1 MSNINKFLN
10 KTVVISGL
18 VVMGLITIPMTASAQ
33 NRGKNNN
40 RVIVNNNNNVVVN
53 NRGNRGKLSLN
64 RGMGGRQIGY
74 NNRNRNGYRRNV
86 RGNNRAYNRGFR
98 QGRRNNGGAFVGG
111 LFTGAIISS
120 AFNRRNYN
128 TNVGINYGY
137 GHPGFGYGYPGY
149 RFAPRTNVVYV
160 ERPVQTVVQQVPVY
174 AQGPNYQQQAQY
186 QQQSQYQY
194 QPTQQQAVNN
204 SCLQSREYTTTIEI
218 GGEAVPAYGQ
228 ACLQPDGS
236 WKFGDPVAVPSF

>member
-1 MSNINKFLN
+1 MSKIDKFLN

-18 VVMGLITIPMTASAQ
+18 VVASLIVLPMTASSQ
-33 NRGKNNN
+33 QRGKNN
-40 RVIVNNNNNVVVN
+40 RTVINNNNNVIVN
-53 NRGNRGKLSLN
+53 NGGNRGRLALN

-74 NNRNRNGYRRNV
+74 NNRGRKAFRRNV
-86 RGNNRAYNRGFR
+86 RANNRAYNRGFR
-98 QGRRNNGGAFVGG
+98 HGRRNNGGAFVGG

-120 AFNRRNYN
+120 AFNSRNTHFGVNY
-128 TNVGINYGY
+128 NYGY
-137 GHPGFGYGYPGY
+137 PAYGYGYGYPGY
-149 RFAPRTNVVYV
+149 RFAPRTNIVYV
-160 ERPVQTVVQQVPVY
+160 ERPVQTVVREVPVY
-174 AQGPNYQQQAQY
+174 TQAPGYQQQNPY
-186 QQQSQYQY
+186 QQSQYQY

-204 SCLQSREYTTTIEI
+204 NCLQTREYTTTIEI

>member
-1 MSNINKFLN
+1 MSKINKFLN

-18 VVMGLITIPMTASAQ
+18 VVASLIVLPMTASSQ
-33 NRGKNNN
+33 HRGKNKN
-40 RVIVNNNNNVVVN
+40 RTIINNNNNVIVN
-53 NRGNRGKLSLN
+53 NGGNRGRLSLN

-74 NNRNRNGYRRNV
+74 NNRNRKAFRRNARV
-86 RGNNRAYNRGFR
+86 NNRAYNRGFR
-98 QGRRNNGGAFVGG
+98 HGRRNNGGAFVGG

-120 AFNRRNYN
+120 TFNSRNTHVGVNYN
-128 TNVGINYGY
+128 Y
-137 GHPGFGYGYPGY
+137 GHPGYGYGYGYPGY

-174 AQGPNYQQQAQY
+174 QQQNPY
-186 QQQSQYQY
+186 LQSQNQY

-204 SCLQSREYTTTIEI
+204 NCLQSREYTTTIEI

>member
-10 KTVVISGL
+10 KSAVISGL
-18 VVMGLITIPMTASAQ
+18 VVMSLIAIPATASAQ
-33 NRGKNNN
+33 KRGKNNN
-40 RVIVNNNNNVVVN
+40 PVIINNNNVVVN
-53 NRGNRGKLSLN
+53 NRGNRGKLNLN

-74 NNRNRNGYRRNV
+74 NNRNRQAFRRNA
-86 RGNNRAYNRGFR
+86 RGNNRAYNRGYR
-98 QGRRNNGGAFVGG
+98 QGRRNNGGAFATG
-111 LFTGAIISS
+111 LVSGALLYS
-120 AFNRRNYN
+120 ALNNNRNYN
-128 TNVGINYGY
+128 THVGVNYNY
-137 GHPGFGYGYPGY
+137 GHPGYGYGYPGY

-174 AQGPNYQQQAQY
+174 TQAPNYQQQ
-186 QQQSQYQY
+186 QQQAQYQY

-204 SCLQSREYTTTIEI
+204 NCLQSREYTTTIEI

-236 WKFGDPVAVPSF
+236 WKFGDPIAVPSF